1 MSIRVA
7 VATKQ
12 TDANVK
18 LVQDVFKGHKSNTLS
33 SDVLIANF

>member
-12 TDANVK
+12 NETNIG
-18 LVQDVFKGHKSNTLS
+18 LFQSVFQGHQSNTLS
-33 SDVLIANF
+33 SDVLISNF